1 MFTSFKLN
9 KVASVCVALL
19 LAGSTGC
26 QDILDE
32 KVYSQVAVDAFYKTS
47 DQAQLALNGIYTR
60 LWDDTYRDGQWV
72 TLGDVTA
79 GTLIGGGSA
88 NGSGDRSGVTND
100 FNTFSW
106 SSDALELSTAW
117 DFYFAAINRANV
129 LIDKL
134 SVSTISN
141 KTRLDGEARFLR
153 GLFYFNL
160 VRIFGGVPLQMQG
173 TTDLSEVT
181 KPRNTAEEVYAFIV
195 KDLQTAVTELS
206 PYSESDHVAGKATSL
221 GATALLAKVYLQQ
234 RQWQKAADEA
244 KKVIDSK
251 TFDLMPDYETI
262 MNPDYRNGKEMI
274 FAIQHGG
281 NANSTSQLYQTRMIY
296 LFGPPAMSLPNGT
309 SIQFHFL
316 KDLVIFQARKAFF
329 ANSPDTYRKWWS
341 VRDRMPYYYKNGI
354 KDLVRDTVKMYAPF
368 LTKFNRIDFST
379 GILREGVDYPLIRYA
394 DVLLT
399 YAEAVNEVGGPT
411 PAAYEAINK
420 VRQRARAVGTVNAQ
434 PASVYPDLSGLS
446 QAQFRDALLT
456 ERAREFVGE
465 GHYRWDLLRHDR
477 LITNATQLGITAAAD
492 KHVLFPIPA
501 LQLSRNPA
509 LKQNPGYN

>member
-1 MFTSFKLN
+1 MITLVKTN
-9 KVASVCVALL
+9 KVAAICVGLL

-47 DQAQLALNGIYTR
+47 DQAQLALNGVYTR

-79 GTLIGGGSA
+79 GILIGGGSA

-106 SSDALELSTAW
+106 NSDALELSTAW
-117 DFYFAAINRANV
+117 DFYYAAINRANV

-134 SVSTISN
+134 AGSTISN
-141 KTRLDGEARFLR
+141 KARLDGETRFLR
-153 GLFYFNL
+153 ALFYFNL
-160 VRIFGGVPLQMQG
+160 VRIFGGVPLQTQG
-173 TTDLSEVT
+173 TTDLSEVN
-181 KPRNTAEEVYAFIV
+181 KPRNTAEEVYAFIG
-195 KDLQTAVTELS
+195 KDLETAASELS
-206 PYSESDHVAGKATSL
+206 PYSEGDHTAGKATSL
-221 GATALLAKVYLQQ
+221 AATSLLAKVYLQQ

-244 KKVIDSK
+244 RKVIDSK
-251 TFDLMPDYETI
+251 AFDLMADYETI
-262 MNPDYRNGKEMI
+262 VNPDFRNGKEMI
-274 FAIQHGG
+274 FSIQHGG

-296 LFGPPAMSLPNGT
+296 LFGPPAMSLSNGT

-316 KDLVIFQARKAFF
+316 KDLVIFQARKEFF

-341 VRDRMPYYYKNGI
+341 VRDKMPYYYKNGI

-368 LTKFNRIDFST
+368 LTKFNRVDFST
-379 GILREGVDYPLIRYA
+379 GILKEGVDYPLIRYA

-399 YAEAVNEVGGPT
+399 YAEAINELGNPT

-420 VRQRARAVGTVNAQ
+420 VRQRARAVGTANAQ
-434 PASVYPDLSGLS
+434 PASLYPDLAGLS

-477 LITNATQLGITAAAD
+477 LITNAKQLGITAAAD
-492 KHVLFPIPA
+492 KHTLFPIPA
-501 LQLSRNPA
+501 LQLSRNTA

>member
-1 MFTSFKLN
+1 MRTFFNTH
-9 KVASVCVALL
+9 KVASLCVGLL
-19 LAGSTGC
+19 LLGSTSC

-47 DQAQLALNGIYTR
+47 DQAQLALNGVYGR

-106 SSDALELSTAW
+106 NSDALELSTAW
-117 DFYFAAINRANV
+117 DYYYAAINRANV

-134 SVSTISN
+134 AVSSISN

-153 GLFYFNL
+153 ALFYFNL
-160 VRIFGGVPLQMQG
+160 VRMFGGVPLQTQG
-173 TTDLSEVT
+173 TTDLSEVS

-195 KDLQTAVTELS
+195 KDLETAVAGLS
-206 PYSESDHVAGKATSL
+206 PYSESDHTAGKATSL
-221 GATALLAKVYLQQ
+221 AATALLSKVYLQQ
-234 RQWQKAADEA
+234 RQWQKAAAEA

-251 TFDLMPDYETI
+251 AFDLMADYENI
-262 MNPDYRNGKEMI
+262 INPDFRNGKEMI

-296 LFGPPAMSLPNGT
+296 LFGPPAMSLANGT

-316 KDLVIFQARKAFF
+316 KDLVIFQVRKDFF
-329 ANSPDTYRKWWS
+329 ANTPNTYRKWWS
-341 VRDRMPYYYKNGI
+341 VRDKMPYYYKNGI
-354 KDLVRDTVKMYAPF
+354 KELVRDTVQMYAPF

-379 GILREGVDYPLIRYA
+379 GILKEGVDYPLIRYS

-399 YAEAVNEVGGPT
+399 YAEAINEAGGPT
-411 PAAYEAINK
+411 AEAYEALNK
-420 VRQRARAVGTVNAQ
+420 VRRRARAAGTPNAQ
-434 PASVYPDLSGLS
+434 PASVYPDLVGLS
-446 QAQFRDALLT
+446 QAQFRDAVLN
-456 ERAREFVGE
+456 EEAQEFVGE
-465 GHYRWDLLRHDR
+465 GHYRWDLIRHDR
-477 LITNATQLGITAAAD
+477 LISNAKQLGISAAAD

-501 LQLSRNPA
+501 LQLSRNTA
-509 LKQNPGYN
+509 LKQNPGY